1 VSDLF
6 YFDTKPNLKCP
17 TAKTIYIQ
25 QRGLSVQAPLR
36 LLLYWRQAQESG
48 FNLWRGLAVTSIL
61 ASGTTPTTLFWSSD
75 RNRKWKGLVWLI
87 RNAWGTKIF
96 HDNNQLGIGRQMI
109 SLGFSKSFWILSDSS
124 NSCQPASRN
133 RWRDPKHLCSEWITR
148 VHWMTIMKLWCSPT
162 YWVVYKLLTCVSLFE
177 FRL

>member
-75 RNRKWKGLVWLI
+75 RNRKWKVWLI
-87 RNAWGTKIF
+87 RNSWGTK
-96 HDNNQLGIGRQMI
+96 NLPRQ
-109 SLGFSKSFWILSDSS
+109 
-124 NSCQPASRN
+124 QPVRN
-133 RWRDPKHLCSEWITR
+133 RPPND
-148 VHWMTIMKLWCSPT
+148 
-162 YWVVYKLLTCVSLFE
+162 F
-177 FRL
+177 FRLLEVFLNPKWFLQFMSASI